1 VVLELKDKND
11 MKPSLFAFW
20 MLALSPLTAWSEP
33 AQVLV
38 WPQSETF
45 YDSKAATQSRRMVEP
60 AAVANTYAYPVQGG
74 TLAAPAMMPAPQYA
88 PPSQMGYRPAPSQ
101 LQGFPNSPSGF
112 IPQMP
117 QGMPQGFPTSLPS
130 FSAPTVTVPSMPSM
144 MPNYGNMPFSPMP
157 SMGSMPFNS
166 GNFPSGGFGNM
177 MPFPGGNGF
186 SGMPFGFGY

>member
-1 VVLELKDKND
+1 

-60 AAVANTYAYPVQGG
+60 AAVSTYTYPVQGG
-74 TLAAPAMMPAPQYA
+74 ALAVPAMMPAPQYTQ
-88 PPSQMGYRPAPSQ
+88 PQMGYRPAPSQ
-101 LQGFPNSPSGF
+101 PQGFPNAPSGF
-112 IPQMP
+112 MPQMP

-130 FSAPTVTVPSMPSM
+130 FSVPTVTVPSMPSM
-144 MPNYGNMPFSPMP
+144 MPNYG
-157 SMGSMPFNS
+157 SMPFNS
-166 GNFPSGGFGNM
+166 GSFPNGGFGNM